1 MSFLSYFLYQSV
13 MWSYVLL
20 DVIGFF
26 TGVGAER
33 QYERNG
39 VSTKMNVIE
48 LESEGY
54 FSLYDFVVLFLLL

>member
-1 MSFLSYFLYQSV
+1 